1 MLDSMPLQ
9 QRIGGLLEFDS
20 VTKIYGQTVALS
32 QFSHRFAPGQ
42 VHALMGKNGSGKS
55 TLVKI
60 LAGVIL
66 PNSGTIRVNGA
77 DAAFHT
83 PHDAFEAGVVTVH
96 QELSL
101 IPSLSIGEN
110 IFLGRLP
117 MTRRFG
123 MPVVDWAELHQI
135 GVGPVARNGP

>member
-1 MLDSMPLQ
+1 MLDANPSQ
-9 QRIGGLLEFDS
+9 NRTGGLLEFTG
-20 VTKIYGQTVALS
+20 VGKTYGQTVALTR
-32 QFSHRFAPGQ
+32 FSHRFSPGK

-66 PNSGTIRVNGA
+66 PSEGTIRVNGT
-77 DAAFHT
+77 DAVFTT
-83 PHDAFEAGVVTVH
+83 PHDAFGAGVVTVH

-110 IFLGRLP
+110 MFWADLGRLAKAAP
-117 MTRRFG
+117 RCDGF
-123 MPVVDWAELHQI
+123 A
-135 GVGPVARNGP
+135 A